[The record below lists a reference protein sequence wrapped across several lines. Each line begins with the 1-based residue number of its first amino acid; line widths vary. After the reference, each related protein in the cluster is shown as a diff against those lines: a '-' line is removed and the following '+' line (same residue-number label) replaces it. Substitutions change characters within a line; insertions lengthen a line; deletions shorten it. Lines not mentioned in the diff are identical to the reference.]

1 MIIQLNGQPREVPG
15 GCSVLQ
21 LIEQQ
26 LHLAGKRLAVEV
38 NGEIVPR
45 SQFASALL
53 HAGDHVE
60 VVQAIGGG

>member
-15 GCSVLQ
+15 GCSLLQ
-21 LIEQQ
+21 LIELLQY
-26 LHLAGKRLAVEV
+26 GGRRLAIEV

-45 SQFASALL
+45 SSFGSALL

-60 VVQAIGGG
+60 IVQAIGGG

>member
-15 GCSVLQ
+15 ECSVLQ
-21 LIEQQ
+21 LIEQH

-38 NGEIVPR
+38 NGEIIPR
-45 SQFASALL
+45 STFASVLL
-53 HAGDHVE
+53 RADDHVE